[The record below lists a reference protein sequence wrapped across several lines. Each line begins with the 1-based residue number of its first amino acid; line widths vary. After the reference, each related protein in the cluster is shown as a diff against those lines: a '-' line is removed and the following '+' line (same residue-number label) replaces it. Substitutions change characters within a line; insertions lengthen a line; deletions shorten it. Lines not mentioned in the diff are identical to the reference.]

1 MKKFSKGLFVG
12 VLTVILAVSFPFT
25 AYADPDTPPTGDVAI
40 EGDLSIVI
48 INKTDGEYTGNINVS
63 LTCIASERQ
72 FSFDL
77 GLSNVLLEIPYER
90 TITANTTYT
99 VAFRFDRAGYVI
111 LDKRNLPVNRL
122 HITASGYEA
131 VWVLRDVNA
140 VISGDTGADIGQ
152 VEADIPTD
160 LEDVYIEAHRLWNR
174 FLTLAITMANDND
187 NRLIFNAYHMH
198 HVTMSQNFERF
209 THRTADDF
217 IAMSLFERFLWDS
230 TYVRIVDM
238 LHMGEFDTFFGSA
251 ENYRS
256 RAIGQIAINIG
267 RTCQE
272 TAAAYEEL
280 MMWQYDYIRANS
292 TVFNFITGVNH
303 RDSMRGETGE
313 PFSFDPIEISE
324 ERAADED
331 RIIQSEIQEFLDEL
345 PVPLGA
351 DDVEYE
357 ANIWDRTIARL
368 SANWFTILLLIV
380 VFGGLVGVIVYRKHN
395 EIKEVGED

>member
-1 MKKFSKGLFVG
+1 MKRFSKIILVGILFAL
-12 VLTVILAVSFPFT
+12 LTASFSLS
-25 AYADPDTPPTGDVAI
+25 AYAEPDTPPVGDVLVV
-40 EGDLSIVI
+40 GDLSVVI
-48 INKTDGEYTGNINVS
+48 IDKTGGEYMGNIHVS

-72 FSFDL
+72 YSFDL
-77 GLSNVLLEIPYER
+77 GSSNLLLEIPYER

-111 LDKRNLPVNRL
+111 LDQRTNLPINRL
-122 HITASGYEA
+122 HITASGYDA
-131 VWVLRDVNA
+131 VWVLRDVNT
-140 VISGDTGADIGQ
+140 VISDGTGADVVQ
-152 VEADIPTD
+152 VETPVD
-160 LEDVYIEAHRLWNR
+160 LGEIYIEAFRLWNR
-174 FLTLAITMANDND
+174 FLTLALEFATNPENDFFFLTYRAHLNTHGD
-187 NRLIFNAYHMH
+187 R
-198 HVTMSQNFERF
+198 FERF
-209 THRTADDF
+209 THGEFADF
-217 IAMSLFERFLWDS
+217 EAMTYFERFLWS
-230 TYVRIVDM
+230 ETYLRIVNN
-238 LHMGEFDTFFGSA
+238 LHQAEWDIFFGSA
-251 ENYRS
+251 NNYREFTIRPALNPLS
-256 RAIGQIAINIG
+256 R
-267 RTCQE
+267 RCQE

-324 ERAADED
+324 TRTADED

-345 PVPLGA
+345 PMPLSA
-351 DDVEYE
+351 YE
-357 ANIWDRTIARL
+357 AEYDASIWDRTIAKL

>member
-12 VLTVILAVSFPFT
+12 VLTAILAASFSFT
-25 AYADPDTPPTGDVAI
+25 AYADPDMPPTGDVAV
-40 EGDLSIVI
+40 EGDLRIVI
-48 INKTDGEYTGNINVS
+48 IDETGGEYIGNIHVS

-72 FSFDL
+72 YSFDL
-77 GLSNVLLEIPYER
+77 DVSNVLLEVPYER

-99 VAFRFDRAGYVI
+99 VDFRFDKTGFVI
-111 LDKRNLPVNRL
+111 VDQSTNLPVNRL
-122 HITASGYEA
+122 HMTASGYEA
-131 VWVLRDVNA
+131 VWVLRDVTSVLGGGGTWQSQIDVPN
-140 VISGDTGADIGQ
+140 SLDS
-152 VEADIPTD
+152 E
-160 LEDVYIEAHRLWNR
+160 VYIEAYRLWNR
-174 FLTLAITMANDND
+174 FLTLAIAMANDND
-187 NRLIFNAYHMH
+187 NRLIFNSYHMH
-198 HVTMSQNFERF
+198 HVPMSQNFERF
-209 THRTADDF
+209 THGTADDF

-230 TYVRIVDM
+230 TYIRIVDM
-238 LHMGEFDTFFGSA
+238 LHMGEYNTFFGSP

-256 RAIGQIAINIG
+256 RAIRQIVINIG
-267 RTCQE
+267 RTCQD

-280 MMWQYDYIRANS
+280 MMWQYDYIRTNS

-303 RDSMRGETGE
+303 RDSMGGEIGA

-331 RIIQSEIQEFLDEL
+331 RIMQREIQEFLDEL

-351 DDVEYE
+351 DDMEQD
-357 ANIWDRTIARL
+357 ASIWDRTIARL

-380 VFGGLVGVIVYRKHN
+380 VFGGLVGVIVYRKRN